1 MGNTYSPPLFSLLS
15 QLPCLWLPTATHQKK
30 AAPGEQVAIVTTF
43 TRATPQRVH
52 LSYMLKPLRFHPN
65 LRVCVLAHMSDSWQ
79 AAWEGAWGTAS
90 NPASFIRQIGWQK
103 VYVLNLDSLLDELD
117 HKGAFLPQPVHKLIS
132 PLKNHAQEAV
142 RGTTAK
148 MRKRH
153 CTNIYLFKLNKF
165 LSPSS
170 GPYGLLLLSISAAA
184 ESKIKSH
191 IPDHRGPSFNPCN
204 LLFGFHAA
212 EVQRV
217 SWRLRCAYCVLVDP
231 LLSHRAEGLLIAS
244 CSPVVYIHPARLR
257 VVNWSCT
264 THSRLSFAVLR
275 EQRGAKLS
283 LTVLF
288 FPFFFL

>member
-1 MGNTYSPPLFSLLS
+1 
-15 QLPCLWLPTATHQKK
+15 
-30 AAPGEQVAIVTTF
+30 
-43 TRATPQRVH
+43 
-52 LSYMLKPLRFHPN
+52 
-65 LRVCVLAHMSDSWQ
+65 
-79 AAWEGAWGTAS
+79 
-90 NPASFIRQIGWQK
+90 
-103 VYVLNLDSLLDELD
+103 
-117 HKGAFLPQPVHKLIS
+117 
-132 PLKNHAQEAV
+132 
-142 RGTTAK
+142 
-148 MRKRH
+148 MRKHH

-264 THSRLSFAVLR
+264 THSRLSFAVSR

-288 FPFFFL
+288 SPFFFL